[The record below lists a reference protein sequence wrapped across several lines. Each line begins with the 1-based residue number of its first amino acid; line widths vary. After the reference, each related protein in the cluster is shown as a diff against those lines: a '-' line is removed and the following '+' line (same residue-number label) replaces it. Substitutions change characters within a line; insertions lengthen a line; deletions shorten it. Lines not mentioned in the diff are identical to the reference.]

1 MSNNKR
7 LSFGY
12 EDTDKSIEIDLYG
25 IVFEINNVDDIGKIK
40 EVDNKNENAVEEAI
54 EKLLGK
60 GSIERINN
68 KRRKDGYKELDLNIE
83 LNVLACIFEAYARAT
98 TEGIINRVT
107 DVVEDINENVNDA
120 NNMNRYQKR
129 NYYKNNRRNYRR
141 Y

>member
-1 MSNNKR
+1 MSDKKR

-12 EDTDKSIEIDLYG
+12 EDTDKSIEVELYG
-25 IVFEINNVDDIGKIK
+25 IVFEINNIDDLEKIK
-40 EVDNKNENAVEEAI
+40 EVDSNNENAIEELI
-54 EKLLGK
+54 ESLLGK

-83 LNVLACIFEAYARAT
+83 MNILGCIFEAYARGT
-98 TEGIINRVT
+98 TEGIMNKVT
-107 DVVEDINENVNDA
+107 DVVEDINGNVGNL
-120 NNMNRYQKR
+120 NRYQRR

>member
-1 MSNNKR
+1 MSENKR

-12 EDTDKSIEIDLYG
+12 EDTDKSIEVELYG
-25 IVFEINNVDDIGKIK
+25 IVFEINNIDDLEKFK
-40 EVDNKNENAVEEAI
+40 EVDRNNENAIKELI
-54 EKLLGK
+54 ESLLGK

-83 LNVLACIFEAYARAT
+83 MNILGCIFEAYARGT
-98 TEGIINRVT
+98 TEGIMNKVT
-107 DVVEDINENVNDA
+107 DVVEDINGNVGNL
-120 NNMNRYQKR
+120 NRYQRR

>member
-1 MSNNKR
+1 MSENKR

-12 EDTDKSIEIDLYG
+12 EDTDKSIEVELYG
-25 IVFEINNVDDIGKIK
+25 IVFEINNIDDLEKIK
-40 EVDNKNENAVEEAI
+40 EVDSNNENAIEELI
-54 EKLLGK
+54 ESLLGK

-83 LNVLACIFEAYARAT
+83 MNILGCIFEAYARGT
-98 TEGIINRVT
+98 TEGIMNKVT
-107 DVVEDINENVNDA
+107 DVVEDINGNVGNL
-120 NNMNRYQKR
+120 NRYQRR

>member
-1 MSNNKR
+1 MSENKR

-12 EDTDKSIEIDLYG
+12 EDTDKSIEVELYG
-25 IVFEINNVDDIGKIK
+25 IVFEINNIDDLEKIK
-40 EVDNKNENAVEEAI
+40 EVDSNNENAIEELI
-54 EKLLGK
+54 ESLLGK

-83 LNVLACIFEAYARAT
+83 MNILGCIFEAYARGT
-98 TEGIINRVT
+98 TEGIVNKVT
-107 DVVEDINENVNDA
+107 DVVEDINGNVENL
-120 NNMNRYQKR
+120 NRYQRR

>member
-1 MSNNKR
+1 MSDKR

-12 EDTDKSIEIDLYG
+12 EDTDKSIEVELYG
-25 IVFEINNVDDIGKIK
+25 IVFEINNVDDIGKLK
-40 EVDNKNENAVEEAI
+40 EIDSNNGNAVEEII

-83 LNVLACIFEAYARAT
+83 LNILGCIFEAYARET
-98 TEGIINRVT
+98 TEGIMNKVT
-107 DVVEDINENVNDA
+107 DVVEDINGNVGNL
-120 NNMNRYQKR
+120 NRYQRR